1 MAEKKRTLGNKILLF
16 VLIGLVPG
24 LFLYLFSKGEQHL
37 TPLPY
42 LGPQKV
48 VEGQKDPEYFQ
59 VPNFEMTMLDGSTKT
74 LDDFKDKY
82 IISFVIGSSCPR
94 DCEMQND
101 GFEQLLI
108 KEFRNNSHYKDVAI
122 LVEYIDYNSSEKPD
136 FKTLHTY
143 YSEDNNIDNVHYFQC
158 KTNEFF
164 NYSAKE
170 GEPNMLNYRM
180 AGVRSGSAYFKAIVL
195 LDKDRHPRM
204 IQLTDGSY
212 GFRRIKD
219 GLKVLKKEEDYAKRS

>member
-1 MAEKKRTLGNKILLF
+1 MAEKKRSIGNKILLF

-24 LFLYLFSKGEQHL
+24 LFLYLFSKSEQHL
-37 TPLPY
+37 TPLPH
-42 LGPQKV
+42 LGPETTVDGKTQH
-48 VEGQKDPEYFQ
+48 FQ
-59 VPNFEMTMLDGSTKT
+59 VPNFEMTMSDGSVKT

-82 IISFVIGSSCPR
+82 IIAFVIGSTCPR

-108 KEFRNNSHYKDVAI
+108 KEFRNNSHYEDVAI
-122 LVEYIDYNSSEKPD
+122 LVEYINYDSETKPD
-136 FKTLHTY
+136 FSTLHSY
-143 YSEDNNIDNVHYFQC
+143 YSKDNNIDNVHYFQC
-158 KTNEFF
+158 ETNEFF

-180 AGVRSGSAYFKAIVL
+180 AGVRSGSAYYKAIVL

-204 IQLTDGSY
+204 VRLMDGSY

-219 GLKVLKKEEDYAKRS
+219 GLKVLKKEEDYAKRK